1 MTEKQQYLLQLL
13 KEIDEICKKHNLRY
27 VMAGG
32 SLIGVVRNEGFIP
45 WDDDVD
51 IYMPRD
57 DWDKFAALAETEL
70 PPERA
75 VQCVDVDRN
84 YTNTFPRYASTD
96 TCAIHRHQIIG
107 KDKAGEIV
115 DVLTLDPIP
124 ADDKEYEKYRTHLMI
139 YSELVNIVVVFGNRW
154 EIPARL
160 YFKYLMSYLFL
171 GRDRTLKKLEKIMFS
186 YKEEDCDRYAMRW
199 GGCPFLFDKDEM
211 FPVKYRKFEGL
222 DVMVPNRI
230 SDYLIWHY
238 GDEWSYIPPHG
249 ERESHDAVE
258 FHDITYKE
266 FREEYMPRIN
276 TFRLRADAVIR
287 KMYHLATA
295 KRTHRLRNKRQLF
308 LAKETEMDLRARVR
322 ESEKS
327 LGQLTEERQFGKLT
341 EIFGEYYRVQLSAD
355 FIGREDFVNIYSFY
369 HPVLIELDEETFE
382 TAMLTLMYTE
392 KVSKAYRMLRLRE
405 KMGTMTAR
413 MHGFTEDIQL
423 FRKAAGHYEFNEMEE
438 AERIVDL
445 LLEKYPENP
454 SFMKFK
460 IRFEMIRARQ
470 DKVTETAWEYLE
482 KCLKLFPK
490 DGYFLKYKGELLW
503 MQGECRT
510 ALEIFA
516 GVREKTNNGITQ
528 LELDKLLKEYKLP
541 ALKTCREL
549 AENAMA
555 KEAVELALL
564 WEKLLPEDRTVD
576 EYICLARVWEAES
589 MSRMEEL
596 AGEITGKINACL
608 AASKDTGADQIPVYC
623 EALEKAWER
632 LGYPAELARL
642 RVKMLFVDKTEE
654 LELLCEEIRS
664 YTILKGKQA
673 EVLKLM
679 GDVRMKQGQTAAAF
693 ESYRKALM
701 EAESSFVK
709 KELETIILEDLSQGS
724 RAAAAYAK
732 KTDASG
738 YMDAWLGKYG
748 SQEELRELI
757 NKIV

>member
-57 DWDKFAALAETEL
+57 DWDKFVALAETEL

-392 KVSKAYRMLRLRE
+392 KVSKAYRMLQLRE

-423 FRKAAGHYEFNEMEE
+423 FRKAAGHYEFNEMEA

-693 ESYRKALM
+693 ENYRKALM

>member
-57 DWDKFAALAETEL
+57 DWDKFVALAETEL

-413 MHGFTEDIQL
+413 MHGFTGDIQL

-673 EVLKLM
+673 EILKLM

>member
-57 DWDKFAALAETEL
+57 DWDKFVALAETEL

-124 ADDKEYEKYRTHLMI
+124 VDDKEYEKYRTHLMI

-171 GRDRTLKKLEKIMFS
+171 GKDKTLKKLEKIMFS

-266 FREEYMPRIN
+266 FREEYMPKIN
-276 TFRLRADAVIR
+276 TFRMRADAVIR

-295 KRTHRLRNKRQLF
+295 KRTHRLRLKRQLL
-308 LAKETEMDLRARVR
+308 LAKEIEMDLKARIR
-322 ESEKS
+322 ENDKS
-327 LGQLTEERQFGKLT
+327 LAELTEKRNFRKLT
-341 EIFGEYYRVQLSAD
+341 EIYQEYYRVQLSAD

-369 HPVLIELDEETFE
+369 HPVLVELEDEVFE

-392 KVSKAYRMLRLRE
+392 KVSKAYRMLQLRE

-413 MHGFTEDIQL
+413 MRGFTEDIQL
-423 FRKAAGHYEFNEMEE
+423 FRKAAGHYEFGEMEE
-438 AERIVDL
+438 AERITDM

-470 DKVTETAWEYLE
+470 DKIMETAWEYLG
-482 KCLKLFPK
+482 KCLELFPE

-503 MQGECRT
+503 MEGECRT
-510 ALEIFA
+510 ALEIFVGA
-516 GVREKTNNGITQ
+516 REKTTNGITQ
-528 LELDKLLKEYKLP
+528 LELDKLLEEYKIP

-555 KEAVELALL
+555 EEATELALL
-564 WEKLLPEDRTVD
+564 WQKLLPGDRMVD
-576 EYICLARVWEAES
+576 EYICLASVWRAQS
-589 MSRMEEL
+589 MSQMEEL
-596 AGEITGKINACL
+596 TEEITGKIETCL
-608 AASKDTGADQIPVYC
+608 VERKDMEAKNIPVYC

-632 LGYPAELARL
+632 LGYPSEVARL
-642 RVKMLFVDKTEE
+642 RVKLIFVDKSEE
-654 LELLCEEIRS
+654 LELLCEEIRN
-664 YTILKGKQA
+664 YMILKDKQA
-673 EVLKLM
+673 EVLKLI

-693 ESYRKALM
+693 ESYRKAIR
-701 EAESSFVK
+701 ESGSSYVK
-709 KELETIILEDLSQGS
+709 KELGNIILEDLYQGS
-724 RAAAAYAK
+724 RAATAYAK
-732 KTDASG
+732 KVDAIG
-738 YMDAWLGKYG
+738 YMDAWLGRYG
-748 SQEELRELI
+748 SKEEIQELI

>member
-57 DWDKFAALAETEL
+57 DWDKFVALAETEL

-327 LGQLTEERQFGKLT
+327 LGQLTEERQFGMLT

-392 KVSKAYRMLRLRE
+392 KVSKAYRMLQLRE

-413 MHGFTEDIQL
+413 MHGFAEDIQL

-564 WEKLLPEDRTVD
+564 WEKLLPGDRTVD

>member
-57 DWDKFAALAETEL
+57 DWDKFVALAETEL

-222 DVMVPNRI
+222 DVKVPNRI

-564 WEKLLPEDRTVD
+564 WEKLLPGDRTVD

-642 RVKMLFVDKTEE
+642 RVKMLFVYKTEE

-757 NKIV
+757 NKVV

>member
-57 DWDKFAALAETEL
+57 DWDKFVALAETEL

-392 KVSKAYRMLRLRE
+392 KVSKAYRMLQLRE

-564 WEKLLPEDRTVD
+564 WEKLLPGDRTVD

-693 ESYRKALM
+693 ECYRKALM

>member
-57 DWDKFAALAETEL
+57 DWDKFVALAETEL

-295 KRTHRLRNKRQLF
+295 KRTHRLRNKRQRF
-308 LAKETEMDLRARVR
+308 LARETEMDLRARVR

-413 MHGFTEDIQL
+413 MHGFAEDIQL

-555 KEAVELALL
+555 KEAVVLALL
-564 WEKLLPEDRTVD
+564 WEKLLPGDRTVD

>member
-57 DWDKFAALAETEL
+57 DWDKFVALAETEL

-308 LAKETEMDLRARVR
+308 LARETEMDLRARVR

-392 KVSKAYRMLRLRE
+392 KVSKAYRMLQLRE

-413 MHGFTEDIQL
+413 MHGFAEDIQL

-564 WEKLLPEDRTVD
+564 WEKLLPGDRTVD

>member
-57 DWDKFAALAETEL
+57 DWDKFVALAETEL

-308 LAKETEMDLRARVR
+308 LARETEMDLRARVR

-327 LGQLTEERQFGKLT
+327 LGQLTEERQFGMLT

-392 KVSKAYRMLRLRE
+392 KVSKAYRMLQLRE

-413 MHGFTEDIQL
+413 MHGFAEDIQL

-564 WEKLLPEDRTVD
+564 WEKLLPGDRTVD

>member
-1 MTEKQQYLLQLL
+1 
-13 KEIDEICKKHNLRY
+13 
-27 VMAGG
+27 
-32 SLIGVVRNEGFIP
+32 
-45 WDDDVD
+45 
-51 IYMPRD
+51 
-57 DWDKFAALAETEL
+57 
-70 PPERA
+70 
-75 VQCVDVDRN
+75 
-84 YTNTFPRYASTD
+84 
-96 TCAIHRHQIIG
+96 
-107 KDKAGEIV
+107 
-115 DVLTLDPIP
+115 
-124 ADDKEYEKYRTHLMI
+124 MI

-355 FIGREDFVNIYSFY
+355 FIGRVDFVNIYSFY

-454 SFMKFK
+454 SFMMFK

-549 AENAMA
+549 AENAVA

-564 WEKLLPEDRTVD
+564 WEKLLPGDRTVD

-623 EALEKAWER
+623 EALKKAWER

>member
-57 DWDKFAALAETEL
+57 DWDKFVALAETEL

-392 KVSKAYRMLRLRE
+392 KVSKAYRMLQLRE

-693 ESYRKALM
+693 ENYRKALM

>member
-57 DWDKFAALAETEL
+57 DWDKFVALAETEL

-124 ADDKEYEKYRTHLMI
+124 ADDKEYEEYRTHLMI

-693 ESYRKALM
+693 ECYRKALM